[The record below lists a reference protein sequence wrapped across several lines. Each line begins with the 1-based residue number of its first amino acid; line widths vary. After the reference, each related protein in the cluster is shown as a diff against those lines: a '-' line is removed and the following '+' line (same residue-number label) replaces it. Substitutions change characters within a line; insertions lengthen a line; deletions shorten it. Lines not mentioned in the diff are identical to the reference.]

1 MDALVEHLKYFW
13 QEKKKWLLGSM
24 CLIGLIFIIFF
35 KWKSDFKKE
44 AAIDELSEVTTE
56 QIEEKTSEKVAPP
69 EDPADK
75 KLFIDIKGAVK
86 NPGVYQLQAGDRLLD
101 AIEKAGGMQPE
112 ADNDQVNLAQKLE
125 DEMVIYIP
133 QKGEEPPEFIS
144 QMTTTSETAEKQEN
158 EATININTATKEELM
173 QLSGIGAVKAQN
185 IISYREEKGGFK
197 TIEELKEVSGIG
209 ERTFEQLKENIA
221 VH

>member
-1 MDALVEHLKYFW
+1 MEAFVEQLRYFW
-13 QEKKKWLLGSM
+13 QEKKSW
-24 CLIGLIFIIFF
+24 LIGSICVVGVIFIVLFR
-35 KWKSDFKKE
+35 WNAEDKKE
-44 AAIDELSEVTTE
+44 AVIDELTSATME
-56 QIEEKTSEKVAPP
+56 QTEEKNMKKEETPPEPAAEKVFV
-69 EDPADK
+69 DM
-75 KLFIDIKGAVK
+75 KGAVK
-86 NPGVYQLQAGDRLLD
+86 HPGVYELKTGDRLLD
-101 AIEKAGGMQPE
+101 AIEKAGGLEAE

-133 QKGEEPPEFIS
+133 KKGEEPPEFNQPVTIN
-144 QMTTTSETAEKQEN
+144 SESVEKTES
-158 EATININTATKEELM
+158 ESTININTATKEELM

-185 IISYREEKGGFK
+185 IINYREEQGSFK